1 MTQRD
6 KAIYLD
12 ITPVTLRN
20 WKKHKPNLYKI
31 VMLGF
36 AFEET
41 IKQSKE
47 NYEALLAVRRK
58 TLGENSD
65 GER

>member
-31 VMLGF
+31 IMLGF
-36 AFEET
+36 AFEKV
-41 IKQSKE
+41 IKKSKE
-47 NYEALLAVRRK
+47 SYEELKKL
-58 TLGENSD
+58 EQEINS
-65 GER
+65 

>member
-20 WKKHKPNLYKI
+20 WRKNKPNLYKI
-31 VMLGF
+31 IMLGF
-36 AFEET
+36 AFEEVVE
-41 IKQSKE
+41 KSKV
-47 NYEALLAVRRK
+47 NYEELEKLAK
-58 TLGENSD
+58 DAIEN
-65 GER
+65 

>member
-20 WKKHKPNLYKI
+20 WRKKKPNLYKI
-31 VMLGF
+31 IMLGF
-36 AFEET
+36 AFNEIVNKT
-41 IKQSKE
+41 KQ
-47 NYEALLAVRRK
+47 NYEELLK
-58 TLGENSD
+58 IKKNFSKDL
-65 GER
+65 

>member
-20 WKKHKPNLYKI
+20 WRKNKPNLYKI
-31 VMLGF
+31 IMLGF
-36 AFEET
+36 AFEEVVE
-41 IKQSKE
+41 KSKV
-47 NYEALLAVRRK
+47 NYEELEKLAKEMVEK
-58 TLGENSD
+58 
-65 GER
+65 

>member
-6 KAIYLD
+6 MAIYLN

-20 WKKHKPNLYKI
+20 WRKHKPNLYEI

-36 AFEET
+36 A
-41 IKQSKE
+41 SKE
-47 NYEALLAVRRK
+47 ILEKSKQNYEDFKNDIDKLTK
-58 TLGENSD
+58 K
-65 GER
+65 

>member
-6 KAIYLD
+6 MAIYLD

-20 WKKHKPNLYKI
+20 WRKHKPNLYKI

-36 AFEET
+36 AFDEAVE
-41 IKQSKE
+41 KSKS
-47 NYEALLAVRRK
+47 NYEELKALK
-58 TLGENSD
+58 EQHITPNKLG
-65 GER
+65 

>member
-20 WKKHKPNLYKI
+20 WRKHKPNLYKI

-36 AFEET
+36 AFEDAVEKS
-41 IKQSKE
+41 KQ
-47 NYEALLAVRRK
+47 NYEELK
-58 TLGENSD
+58 TLQDKSLQQ
-65 GER
+65 